1 MSDLVARLEAAEAGS
16 RELDAEIATEVL
28 GWKWI
33 EASHVWEL
41 PAGSSWSASRSRWGV
56 PAYTS
61 SLDAITALIGEKLPG
76 WSWSVGSDGQAA
88 VSSPPKGHYVAFG
101 TVANTPALAL
111 CAALLRALST
121 QPVSGEVAD
130 G

>member
-1 MSDLVARLEAAEAGS
+1 MSEDLNKRHKAALDVALLDLDVAAIPSKSDVFVRCG
-16 RELDAEIATEVL
+16 
-28 GWKWI
+28 
-33 EASHVWEL
+33 
-41 PAGSSWSASRSRWGV
+41 PAARD
-56 PAYTS
+56 
-61 SLDAITALIGEKLPG
+61 LHDAITALIGEKLPG